1 MTVFWLIAAVFLY
14 TLVAAVAVF
23 GLLVLANKHT
33 NLERPWP
40 YVIWAMLW
48 PVAALPALGYIMAG
62 KVLNGEEAKHGEG
75 ESED

>member
-1 MTVFWLIAAVFLY
+1 MIFIYIFLY

-33 NLERPWP
+33 NLERPWL

-62 KVLNGEEAKHGEG
+62 WYINREEVA
-75 ESED
+75 EDGKEQE